1 MQLLLQLLWGRMAS
15 TAHLMSHLHL
25 IHACWPGHL
34 RLHVRVLGIV
44 GVLWTEV
51 GLLFI
56 GYHLLV
62 VDVDFHA
69 VLVDLLAS
77 TDISS

>member
-1 MQLLLQLLWGRMAS
+1 MGSA
-15 TAHLMSHLHL
+15 AHLVSHLHL
-25 IHACWPGHL
+25 IDACWPRHL
-34 RLHVRVLGIV
+34 WLHVRVLGIV
-44 GVLWTEV
+44 GVLWTEI

-77 TDISS
+77 TDVSS